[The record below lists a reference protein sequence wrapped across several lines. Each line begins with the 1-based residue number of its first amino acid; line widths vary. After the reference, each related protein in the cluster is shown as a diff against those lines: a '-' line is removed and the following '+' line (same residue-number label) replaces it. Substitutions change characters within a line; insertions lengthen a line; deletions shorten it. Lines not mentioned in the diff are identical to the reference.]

1 MMPPALQALQR
12 MAECSE
18 ERDTMTGLVCLA
30 AQMAFEVRLISLNFQ
45 SFISCLFLLHST
57 LFIVVVVVV
66 VRGVI
71 ECWPQQLWN
80 KLFFSPQI
88 PDKSSLLSGIL
99 LS

>member
-45 SFISCLFLLHST
+45 SFISCLFLLNSI
-57 LFIVVVVVV
+57 LFIVVVV
-66 VRGVI
+66 RGVT
-71 ECWPQQLWN
+71 ECWPQQLWS